1 MTNSLKK
8 KTDQDLQVAEE
19 YINYDL
25 HRDVNESDDEED
37 SDEDYNPNEVKV
49 LILRLL
55 WHFVS
60 LIVID
65 LILTLYLDILQIS
78 VFFYR

>member
-1 MTNSLKK
+1 MAEDLTNSLKK

-55 WHFVS
+55 
-60 LIVID
+60 
-65 LILTLYLDILQIS
+65 
-78 VFFYR
+78 